1 MRAAP
6 RAASVSRSEFDGPSN
21 GPGAVRP
28 LIPIGR
34 LVQALDFERVLRCRS
49 TGQSEH
55 FAVHHL
61 ADRPSLTAR
70 ARRAQVARHLST
82 DGAPSE
88 DRAVDKSP
96 ATEPAASEI
105 PTHWLGYVVPK
116 RHAKRAVTRSLLKR
130 QIRHAVDR
138 HADAL
143 APGLWVVRVR
153 APFDR
158 SAYPSA
164 ASDALKRSAR
174 AELDELFAGM
184 TRRPAAAAS
193 R

>member
-1 MRAAP
+1 
-6 RAASVSRSEFDGPSN
+6 
-21 GPGAVRP
+21 VRP
-28 LIPIGR
+28 LAPIGR
-34 LVQALDFERVLRCRS
+34 LVQALDFERVLRSRS

-70 ARRAQVARHLST
+70 ARRAQVARQLST

-88 DRAVDKSP
+88 DRAVDKNP
-96 ATEPAASEI
+96 GTEPPPSSD
-105 PTHWLGYVVPK
+105 PTRWLGYVVPK

-130 QIRHAVDR
+130 QIRHCVDR
-138 HADAL
+138 HSDVL

-164 ASDALKRSAR
+164 ASDALKRHAR
-174 AELDELFAGM
+174 AELDELFAAIA
-184 TRRPAAAAS
+184 RRQAAAAI